1 MPGHQHCSLHVQFV
15 VFYICKLG
23 NDGCLKSIRPSH
35 LPHPQLVPLTSYY
48 FLKCL
53 ILTRSQGLISGD
65 YMGFLLFG
73 AFTHYRDIDIIVPK
87 NYEYI
92 SESYTLSLQ

>member
-65 YMGFLLFG
+65 YMGVLLFG
-73 AFTHYRDIDIIVPK
+73 AFTHYRDIYIIVPK
-87 NYEYI
+87 NYE
-92 SESYTLSLQ
+92 